1 MAGIQRKK
9 ARQRLADFG
18 ACLWNI
24 RLSSY
29 EEELK
34 AFRQMDSI
42 NPLQLGGLE
51 NFLDS
56 LDIFLDYTSQ
66 VSLSEDEAFVR
77 IYKSVTLENMEVVRA
92 DSSFNKA
99 SWFSD
104 VAVMMDAN
112 EAENYKSNEGMCFA
126 KVNSL
131 ILEAL

>member
-1 MAGIQRKK
+1 
-9 ARQRLADFG
+9 
-18 ACLWNI
+18 
-24 RLSSY
+24 
-29 EEELK
+29 
-34 AFRQMDSI
+34 
-42 NPLQLGGLE
+42 
-51 NFLDS
+51 
-56 LDIFLDYTSQ
+56 
-66 VSLSEDEAFVR
+66 
-77 IYKSVTLENMEVVRA
+77 MEVVRA